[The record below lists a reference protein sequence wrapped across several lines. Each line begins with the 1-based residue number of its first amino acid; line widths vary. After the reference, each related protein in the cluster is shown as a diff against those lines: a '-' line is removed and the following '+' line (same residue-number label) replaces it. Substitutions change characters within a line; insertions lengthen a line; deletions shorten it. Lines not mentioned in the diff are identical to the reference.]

1 MALNRIVLLR
11 HSESIANV
19 ASEKAELLGHDR
31 ILSDYRDADV
41 PLSEHGVDQA
51 KALALWWHSGARSP
65 GDSTN
70 FTSPY
75 LRARQTLEIGLSL
88 SEHDELVMIDE
99 RLRDRE
105 LGILELLT
113 SRGVERLYPGEA
125 ARRRHLG
132 PFYYRPP
139 GGESWADIALRVR
152 SFLRDV
158 DTSDREGTLL
168 IACHDAVVSLFLYVC
183 LGMTETELLQFCETH
198 PVLNTSLTELVRS
211 NNGRWQLA
219 TFAGVGHLG
228 DLGPTSKLDGAQKR
242 PE

>member
-19 ASEKAELLGHDR
+19 ASANGERLGHDR

-41 PLSEHGVDQA
+41 PLSERGIDQA

-88 SEHDELVMIDE
+88 SAEDELVMIDE

-105 LGILELLT
+105 LGALELLT
-113 SRGVERLYPGEA
+113 SRGVERLYPEEA

-132 PFYYRPP
+132 EFYYRPA
-139 GGESWADIALRVR
+139 GGESLADVALRVR

-158 DTSDREGTLL
+158 DTSDRQGTVL
-168 IACHDAVVSLFLYVC
+168 IACHDAVVSMFLYVC
-183 LGMTETELLQFCETH
+183 LGMTDTELLQFTQTH
-198 PVLNTSLTELVRS
+198 PVTNASLTELVRS
-211 NNGRWQLA
+211 AEGRWQLSS
-219 TFAGVGHLG
+219 FAEVGHLNG
-228 DLGPTSKLDGAQKR
+228 LGGTQKR
-242 PE
+242 PD